1 MNKSRLIAL
10 TDRFNPIL
18 TQDLIFKRYDSLKRR
33 VSVAFTAEEYA
44 NFCVMNE
51 MRRGDSIF
59 VIDNCDSPKT
69 LHDLRIARGGF
80 RGETELE
87 FKQIKQ
93 RYERLVKKHGEK
105 NIRFTLAEFKRY
117 CENNSVKS
125 CDAFYTPKKGRKIF
139 LDDLILKR
147 NVRVT
152 SSRWLA

>member
-1 MNKSRLIAL
+1 MDKSRLITL

-18 TQDLIFKRYDSLKRR
+18 RQDLIFKRYDSLKRR

-87 FKQIKQ
+87 FKHIKQ

-139 LDDLILKR
+139 LDDLILRR
-147 NVRVT
+147 NVHVRCF
-152 SSRWLA
+152 RWLT